1 MQPLV
6 WNLPVSHWELE
17 KRRFTDGATG
27 PLPLIHHTRL
37 HPLLFEAKA
46 LGGECGSQTQ
56 SPNLGGSD
64 VTSRNSVWRN
74 SKNLL
79 YRELN
84 TGKLTPNQNRKT
96 PTTYFPFIVLVQI
109 NLVWLLVNHLS
120 PQENYQDLASFT
132 LQLSFCFTADT
143 LTKKVGFRRLGSI
156 LKQNVM
162 IILAPFC
169 SSQNILKGRKHFRY
183 ILCIIFHEYRKPVPN
198 AWPPSCPW
206 IMVKMPTAMHRAD
219 LSEGDVTLVGVP
231 GSHTLSFGFD
241 YSIKHLFPCSRPL
254 SLLRFLSELHF

>member
-1 MQPLV
+1 M
-6 WNLPVSHWELE
+6 
-17 KRRFTDGATG
+17 
-27 PLPLIHHTRL
+27 
-37 HPLLFEAKA
+37 
-46 LGGECGSQTQ
+46 
-56 SPNLGGSD
+56 
-64 VTSRNSVWRN
+64 TSRNSVWQN

-109 NLVWLLVNHLS
+109 NLVWPLVNHLS
-120 PQENYQDLASFT
+120 THVNYQDLASFT
-132 LQLSFCFTADT
+132 LQPSFCFIADM

-162 IILAPFC
+162 TILAPFC
-169 SSQNILKGRKHFRY
+169 CSQNISKGRKHFRY
-183 ILCIIFHEYRKPVPN
+183 ILCIIFHEYWKPLPN

-206 IMVKMPTAMHRAD
+206 IMVKMPTATHRAD
-219 LSEGDVTLVGVP
+219 LSEADVTLVGVP

-241 YSIKHLFPCSRPL
+241 YSIKHLFPCSRPIIAQISIWTPFL
-254 SLLRFLSELHF
+254 DLGAPSFPPKFVPIHRTRALVERFDTVFGEVKTSPRF